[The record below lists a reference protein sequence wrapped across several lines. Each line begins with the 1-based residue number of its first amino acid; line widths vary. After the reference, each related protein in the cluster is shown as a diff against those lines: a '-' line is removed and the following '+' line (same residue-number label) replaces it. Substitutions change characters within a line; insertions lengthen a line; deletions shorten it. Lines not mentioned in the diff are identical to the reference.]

1 MSSLRNG
8 IITVALLCIAALVVR
23 AQQPVPPAQ
32 NNSEGTE
39 FWICF
44 QKNYRNYD
52 EDRKRSDT
60 LALELFI
67 TSNENANVRIDIEG
81 IGYRWDFTVR
91 AGTVSNIR
99 LDTGAQVTG
108 IGKIERL
115 AIHIVA
121 DKPIAVYGLNHRFQT
136 TDTYLA
142 LPVSALGTAYRVI
155 SYEKLSED
163 LLSQMAIIATEDST
177 QITITPTCALAGRH
191 PAGVPFTVNM
201 RRGDVYQI
209 AAQYSPSSKSDLT
222 GTLVTSN
229 KKIAVFSGHN
239 CAYVPA
245 STPACNHLVEQIP
258 PLSSW
263 GKHFYVGT
271 LERRSRS
278 TMRVLASEA
287 NTKVFIN
294 SELATVLNAGE
305 FYENTNVSKNVQIT
319 ADKPILVAQYAQGF
333 RNGDSI
339 GDPMMILVSPTQQFL
354 KRYRFATPVNG
365 AWGHYVSVV
374 VPRDAIG
381 SLRLNKQNIKAAA
394 FQPFGT
400 SRYMIA
406 NLEVPYGTHTIEADK
421 PFGLYSYGF
430 GFGVDAYDAYGNMGG
445 QSFSELEDTKDSLA
459 PMGEAMMLANALKVI
474 VRDDRESDLG
484 LRKISVLANEGL
496 DFSVPVIVEGAPQ
509 AEFQIRPLVAD
520 VFSKALIEV
529 SDAASNVAVFT
540 VCYTLNSETGN
551 YELAFSEGDN
561 GLCKPGALMY
571 WGAFAE
577 YNYSFHSADFSSS
590 GNIVSLGQFDKTS
603 GSGGIGGL
611 LWGIRLSP
619 EWGFSARLGVETIGG
634 VLTAPDS
641 TQSRVQ
647 LPNGT
652 LRPFQEARTL
662 DLQNLY
668 VSLSAVGEYYF
679 SSNYYGLLGV
689 KGLLAVS
696 KGVQLNRTILVP
708 ENYTYTDG
716 NREKTILDG
725 DADNLSSFVPAA
737 SIGAGAVFPVWR
749 QLSLFGELLYTHH
762 FGNLISDGEWSVS
775 QIGVH
780 IGARVRM

>member
-1 MSSLRNG
+1 MISLQNG
-8 IITVALLCIAALVVR
+8 IITAVLVCLAAIGLQ
-23 AQQPVPPAQ
+23 AQPVTPAQ

-52 EDRKRSDT
+52 TDRKRSDT

-81 IGYRWDFTVR
+81 IGYQWNFTVR

-99 LDTGAQVTG
+99 MDTSAQITS
-108 IGKIERL
+108 IGKHERL

-121 DKPIAVYGLNHRFQT
+121 DKPVAVYGLNRRFQT

-142 LPVSALGTAYRVI
+142 IPVSALGNAYRVI

-163 LLSQMAIIATEDST
+163 LLSQMAVIATEDST
-177 QITITPTCALAGRH
+177 QITVTPTCALAGRH
-191 PAGVPFTVNM
+191 PAGVPFTINM
-201 RRGDVYQI
+201 RRGDVYQM
-209 AAQYSPSSKSDLT
+209 AAQYLPSSKSDLT
-222 GTLVTSN
+222 GTLITSN

-287 NTKVFIN
+287 NTKVFLN

-305 FYENTNVSKNVQIT
+305 YYENNSVSKNVQVT
-319 ADKPILVAQYAQGF
+319 ADKPVLVAQYAQGF

-339 GDPMMILVSPTQQFL
+339 GDPMMILISPTQQFL

-365 AWGHYVSVV
+365 AWQHYISVV

-381 SLRLNKQNIKAAA
+381 SLRLNKQSVRPSA
-394 FQPFGT
+394 FQPFGA
-400 SRYMIA
+400 SRYVIA
-406 NLEVPYGTHTIEADK
+406 NLEVPYGTHTIEAEK

-445 QSFSELEDTKDSLA
+445 QSFSELEETKDSLA
-459 PMGEAMMLANALKVI
+459 PMGEGIASASALKMI

-484 LRKISVLANEGL
+484 LRKISILANEGL
-496 DFSVPVIVEGAPQ
+496 DFTVPLIVEGAPQ
-509 AEFQIRPLVAD
+509 AEFEIRPLVPD
-520 VFSKALIEV
+520 VFSKALLEV
-529 SDAASNVAVFT
+529 SDAASNTSVFT

-551 YELAFSEGDN
+551 FEFVFSEGEN
-561 GLCKPGALMY
+561 ALCKPGALMY

-577 YNYSFHSADFSSS
+577 YNYSFHSADFGSS
-590 GNIVSLGQFDKTS
+590 GNITSLGKFDRAS

-611 LWGIRLSP
+611 LWGIRLTP

-641 TQSRVQ
+641 VQARVQ

-662 DLQNLY
+662 DLQNMY
-668 VSLSAVGEYYF
+668 VSLTAMGEYYF

-696 KGVQLNRTILVP
+696 KSVLLNRTILVP
-708 ENYTYTDG
+708 ENYTYT
-716 NREKTILDG
+716 NLSREKTVVDG
-725 DADNLSSFVPAA
+725 DADNLSTFVPAA
-737 SIGAGAVFPVWR
+737 SIGAGAVFPLWR
-749 QLSLFGELLYTHH
+749 HISIFGELLYTYQ
-762 FGNLISDGEWSVS
+762 FGNLITDGEWKAS

-780 IGARVRM
+780 IGGRVRL